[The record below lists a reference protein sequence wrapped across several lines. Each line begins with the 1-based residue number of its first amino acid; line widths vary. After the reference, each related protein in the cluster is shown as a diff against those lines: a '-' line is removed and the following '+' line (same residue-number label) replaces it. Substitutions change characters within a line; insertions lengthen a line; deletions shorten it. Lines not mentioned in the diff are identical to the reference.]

1 MGREN
6 MRVVADVTELIGRTP
21 VLKLGRIVP
30 EGAGEV
36 YLKLEYVN
44 PGGSIKDRIAANM
57 IKEAEAQGKL
67 GPGSVIVEPTSGNTG
82 IGLAMVAASRGY
94 RLLLVMPETMSVERR
109 KLMAAYGAEFVLT
122 PGSEGMKG
130 AINKA
135 LELCKKDKNYFMP
148 QQFENPANPEIHR
161 KTTALEIFEQ
171 MEGKVDAVV
180 AGVGT
185 GGTITGIG
193 EVLKKKIAGLEIIAV
208 EPETSAILSGK
219 RPGPHKI
226 QGIGAG
232 FVPEVLNT
240 NIIDRIISVADNDA
254 LLTTRRLAREEGVLV
269 GISSGAATFAALEVA
284 RQLGLGTRVLAMA
297 PDTGERYLSSD
308 IF

>member
-1 MGREN
+1 
-6 MRVVADVTELIGRTP
+6 MRVAADVTELIGRTP

-193 EVLKKKIAGLEIIAV
+193 EVLKKKVAGLEIIAV
-208 EPETSAILSGK
+208 EPEASAILSGK
-219 RPGPHKI
+219 RPGSHKI

-240 NIIDRIISVADNDA
+240 NIIDRI
-254 LLTTRRLAREEGVLV
+254 
-269 GISSGAATFAALEVA
+269 
-284 RQLGLGTRVLAMA
+284 
-297 PDTGERYLSSD
+297 
-308 IF
+308 